1 MKKGWDDEAP
11 YKKAE
16 EEMKMSKKWISFV
29 LAMLM
34 MFTVSLA
41 MAKTVEPEDP
51 ETERLAGK
59 TVSATVGEYDD
70 IWRAFRVSVYEKDR
84 FDEDD
89 IEALAAGD
97 ILLAN
102 GRPYTV
108 KEMTKAPYGELMAV
122 TEDGSEIVFEKEDDE
137 YIARFTDDDRLCMH
151 AIAVLLLPPAAGI
164 VYEDNTDPD
173 LDAQM
178 KVVEGLEA
186 ILKAKAEKEETSIG
200 FDFYATTVTL
210 NEKLEIVRIHQNFD
224 VAQ

>member
-1 MKKGWDDEAP
+1 
-11 YKKAE
+11 
-16 EEMKMSKKWISFV
+16 MSKKLISFI
-29 LAMLM
+29 LAMVMVL
-34 MFTVSLA
+34 TVSLA

-59 TVSATVGEYDD
+59 TVSATVGEYNEFLK
-70 IWRAFRVSVYEKDR
+70 AFRVTVYENDQ
-84 FDEDD
+84 FDDDD
-89 IEALAAGD
+89 IEKLAAGD

-102 GRPYTV
+102 GQAFTV
-108 KEMTKAPYGELMAV
+108 KEMTKSPAGDLMAV
-122 TEDGSEIVFEKEDDE
+122 TEDGSEIVFEKKGDD
-137 YIARFTDDDRLCMH
+137 YTAHFTDDDRQCMH
-151 AIAVLLLPPAAGI
+151 AIAVVLLPAADGI
-164 VYEDNTDPD
+164 VYEDNSDPD

-210 NEKLEIVRIHQNFD
+210 NEKLEIVKIHQNFD